1 LKVDTAVAS
10 RFSLLDI
17 KGIPAAR
24 RDTVKAAVLAGAL
37 HLSEDYEAWIVPA
50 RRPPGYAVR
59 IIGPRGFYRE
69 AKFAGHETESE
80 ITASIRQ
87 TLQVSASASAGGH

>member
-1 LKVDTAVAS
+1 VAS

-17 KGIPAAR
+17 KGIPASR
-24 RDTVKAAVLAGAL
+24 RESVKAAVLAAAQ

-69 AKFAGHETESE
+69 AKFAGHEAEGEITES
-80 ITASIRQ
+80 IRR
-87 TLQVSASASAGGH
+87 TLQVSVAASAGAQ